1 MTDVCSNC
9 SSHGSILCS
18 LLVTEP
24 EKRILRKMFMV
35 FSTLSPALRTQSIG
49 FGKSIGWKT
58 YLQRGFSP
66 TNSSSWNPWWYVYS
80 SDCPTDRS
88 AENQSSIILF
98 LFLLRLSLYLSF

>member
-49 FGKSIGWKT
+49 FGKSIGWKA
-58 YLQRGFSP
+58 YLQR
-66 TNSSSWNPWWYVYS
+66 
-80 SDCPTDRS
+80 
-88 AENQSSIILF
+88 
-98 LFLLRLSLYLSF
+98 